1 MGGMNIDSFEL
12 TDFNLV
18 GGAIKLDEKFGL
30 IKIMR
35 SDDGK
40 LILARDGDYGVIS
53 PTAPTPATISDLDS
67 TLGFVLDIGI
77 RKEKALTFGHGLYF
91 GMSLIKAT
99 QSEKEVAQ
107 TDFDPLLLEKI
118 VSTIDSKYHSRFSNS
133 QRKALQLN
141 HLFSAYNEARLLYPN
156 FYTNSYLSLFR
167 ILDALSTAEGRYD
180 FAVWVAKIS
189 SALNK
194 EVYKKVSEMEVM
206 RSKLQLVDSL
216 FLRLLSAYRPPRRG
230 PDLRPVMNSLSRYG
244 KFVFVCFYSAYQ
256 YRSKFVHQGFPF
268 PRIVLESFEQ
278 EQGTS
283 YLSSSF
289 GEAHMKIF
297 RPDGLQDGDTVDIH
311 KAINLR
317 RGETL
322 QDYKNFFLLVPSWHW
337 LKRLTRAALIRE
349 VEKLSLAA

>member
-1 MGGMNIDSFEL
+1 MGTMNIDSFEL
-12 TDFNLV
+12 TEFNL
-18 GGAIKLDEKFGL
+18 AEDIKLDEKFGL
-30 IKIMR
+30 IKITR
-35 SDDGK
+35 SEDGK
-40 LILARDGDYGVIS
+40 LILIRESDYGVIS
-53 PTAPTPATISDLDS
+53 STTPTPATISDIDS

-77 RKEKALTFGHGLYF
+77 RKEKALTFGHGYYF
-91 GMSLIKAT
+91 GTKLVKSI
-99 QSEKEVAQ
+99 QSEKKVVQ

-118 VSTIDSKYHSRFSNS
+118 VSTINTKYHSRFSKS

-141 HLFSAYNEARLLYPN
+141 HLFTAYNEARLLYPN

-167 ILDALSTAEGRYD
+167 ILDALSAAEGSYD
-180 FAVWVAKIS
+180 FAVWVAKTS
-189 SALNK
+189 SILNK
-194 EVYKKVSEMEVM
+194 EVYKKVSDMRVM

-216 FLRLLSAYRPPRRG
+216 FLRLLSAYHPPRRG
-230 PDLRPVMNSLSRYG
+230 PDLRPVMNSLSKYG

-278 EQGTS
+278 EKGTS

-289 GEAHMKIF
+289 GEAHIKIF
-297 RPDGLQDGDTVDIH
+297 RPDGFQDGDTVDIH

-322 QDYKNFFLLVPSWHW
+322 QDYKNFLG
-337 LKRLTRAALIRE
+337 
-349 VEKLSLAA
+349 